1 MLGRR
6 QLEQCARDDRRLMR
20 LAIRP
25 KLARKCSD
33 DFWREAQRLC
43 AAEVENR
50 RSALLRWYPEPAQAP
65 ISQDAATSPRAEA
78 IKRFSH
84 IFDRH
89 SVVKNPTRSQKSVD

>member
-6 QLEQCARDDRRLMR
+6 QLEQCTRDDRRFMR

-43 AAEVENR
+43 SAEVENR
-50 RSALLRWYPEPAQAP
+50 QSALLRWYPEPAQAP
-65 ISQDAATSPRAEA
+65 ISQDAVTSPRADA
-78 IKRFSH
+78 IKMFSH

-89 SVVKNPTRSQKSVD
+89 SVVKNPMRSQKSVD